1 MSKRSDYYIN
11 NPVKGIK
18 HPLEEYFSNE
28 ILEFHR
34 SLPGYSPTP
43 LLEIGSSFAS
53 MHSGKIYLKDESRRF
68 SIGAFKSLG
77 ASWAIH
83 SFLKQNKG
91 NYTFCTATDGNH
103 GRAVAWSAKLFG
115 YPAKI
120 FMPEGTVAS
129 RIQFIQEESANVK
142 VIKGNYDDAVNA
154 AKKEA
159 EKKDHILIQDT
170 SWVGYDYYPNLIS
183 AGYSTILKELETQL
197 NFQHNQPVDAVIL
210 QSGVG
215 SWAASTIL
223 YFYLFHPNN
232 DIKFIIL
239 EPFESD
245 CLLESAKNRRISETK
260 KSQNTIMAGLNCGT
274 PSLAAW
280 EIISDLA
287 HAFIT
292 VDDSYSVEALKI
304 LHTSGI
310 KSCESGAAGL
320 GGMLAL
326 LNSSKISP
334 VMKVLHLDQNSRFLL
349 FNTEG
354 ITDPVMHD
362 KIVKNQY

>member
-1 MSKRSDYYIN
+1 MPEKFDYYIN
-11 NPVKGIK
+11 KPVKGK
-18 HPLEEYFSNE
+18 KYPLEEYFSDE
-28 ILEFHR
+28 ILKFHR

-43 LLEIGSSFAS
+43 LIEIGRSLAS

-68 SIGAFKSLG
+68 SIGTFKSLG

-91 NYTFCTATDGNH
+91 KYTFCTATDGNH
-103 GRAVAWSAKLFG
+103 GRAVAWSARLFG

-129 RIQFIQEESANVK
+129 RIRFIQEEGANVN
-142 VIKGNYDDAVNA
+142 VVKGNYDDAVNA

-159 EKKDHILIQDT
+159 GKKDHVLIQDT
-170 SWVGYDYYPNLIS
+170 SWTGYDYYPTLIS
-183 AGYSTILKELETQL
+183 AGYSTILKELERQL
-197 NFQHNQPVDAVIL
+197 DFRHSQPVDAVIL

-223 YFYLFHPNN
+223 YFDLSYRTKET
-232 DIKFIIL
+232 KFIIL

-245 CLLESAKNRRISETK
+245 CLLESAKNRKISETK
-260 KSQNTIMAGLNCGT
+260 KSQDTIMAGLNCGT
-274 PSLAAW
+274 PSLTAW

-287 HAFIT
+287 HAYIT
-292 VDDSYSVEALKI
+292 VDDSYSVEAIKI
-304 LHTSGI
+304 LHRSGI

-320 GGMLAL
+320 GGLLGL
-326 LNSSKISP
+326 LNSSRLSQ
-334 VMKVLHLDQNSRFLL
+334 VMKKLDLDENSRFLL

-354 ITDPVMHD
+354 ITDPVMYD
-362 KIVKNQY
+362 RIVNDRY